1 MVPVVD
7 FDLIRAA
14 QRTLA
19 GRVVRTPVRNAPAFD
34 ALVGATVYFKCE
46 NLQRGGAFK
55 LRGATNA
62 VLSLDDATAARG
74 VVAHSSGNH
83 GAAVALAARER
94 GIPARIVVPRNTT
107 RAKLAAIQSHGGLL
121 TLCEPTLAAR
131 EREAAT
137 LAAATGGTFI
147 HPFDNPLVI
156 AGQGTATLEF
166 LDEQPLLQIIVAPVS
181 GGGLLSGTALAAHG
195 VNPAIRV
202 VGAEPR
208 EADDAARSLAAGR
221 IEGNATTNT
230 CADGLRAT
238 LCPRTFAVIQAHVAA
253 IATVSEDEILHAAK
267 IFREIFG
274 LVIEPSSAVPVAAL
288 LARRVENFAGQK
300 IGVIISGGNVD
311 A

>member
-1 MVPVVD
+1 MSPVLD
-7 FDLIRAA
+7 FEFIRAA

-19 GRVVRTPVRNAPAFD
+19 GRVVRTPVRTSPAFNALAD
-34 ALVGATVYFKCE
+34 ADVFFKCE

-94 GIPARIVVPRNTT
+94 GISARIVVPSTT
-107 RAKLAAIQSHGGLL
+107 TAAKLAAVRSHGGEL
-121 TLCEPTLAAR
+121 TICEPTLAAR
-131 EREAAT
+131 EREAAAIT
-137 LAAATGGTFI
+137 AATGGTFI
-147 HPFDNPLVI
+147 HPFDNPWVI
-156 AGQGTATLEF
+156 AGQGTAALE
-166 LDEQPLLQIIVAPVS
+166 LLEDQPALRVIVVPVS

-195 VNPAIRV
+195 VNPSIRV
-202 VGAEPR
+202 VGTEPK
-208 EADDAARSLAAGR
+208 EADDAARSLASGR

-238 LCPRTFAVIQAHVAA
+238 LCPRTFAIIQAHVAA
-253 IATVSEDEILHAAK
+253 IVTVSENEIVHAAK

-274 LVIEPSSAVPVAAL
+274 LVIEPSSAVPVAVL
-288 LARRVENFAGQK
+288 LAHRVENVAGQK
-300 IGVIISGGNVD
+300 IGVIVSGGNVD